1 MSIFTKILNKE
12 YLTEKE
18 KNMYISFFHCIEKM
32 DDIYIYNAYKEQFE
46 TYELLNKDEVEVLG
60 NYLKKSGGNK
70 FLNINFNNDKELKEY
85 VVNVIIFIIDK
96 FNDFNLN
103 FTAYNLNEN
112 TDIDEI
118 KLTVLENYENVLNNI
133 VFKEFLNEDFFKKID
148 FNTFNYKLMFE
159 SFIIGKSNC
168 IYQEAF
174 DNNKNLYKESFIET
188 NNLFDNININIL
200 KKVKDLLNFSLK
212 DEKEKFNYCIGL
224 TQNDKSQEF
233 KFHLIKKIFLNDDN
247 LLNFKNPS
255 ELITSKQ
262 LNKCLNFI
270 EIKSLYFNVNYKRI
284 TNDIEEHIFDI
295 IDYVNNS
302 KNNYENVLNS
312 LFDEYY
318 INFLYLIKISDLDK
332 YKEFNLNFN
341 ENKIKFFNKI
351 GVNTNN
357 MLNKNFLM
365 SNILTIDFKNNHF
378 FINNQN
384 LINNENFL
392 LLIKHIIQNHNKIKD
407 IICEQFNNNIIN
419 NIDEL
424 VNLKK
429 ENEISKK
436 TDSTKYILEELMN
449 LKEDENL
456 IDKKFR
462 NTINSVFKINSNVL
476 EKKIKDKLNKLEND
490 DLDKFINK
498 NVNEITKSVLE
509 NIFYIMCFVNND
521 LFEKIKE
528 ENLFNLFI
536 ENYKSVFKYPID
548 ENKMS
553 YDNML
558 TNIKNINNDLMLN
571 NPNLNIIDRLNYFKE
586 ILNDFKN
593 VKAKKIKI

>member
-118 KLTVLENYENVLNNI
+118 KLRVLENYENVLNNI

-528 ENLFNLFI
+528 ENLFKLFI
-536 ENYKSVFKYPID
+536 DNYQSVFKYPID